1 MAYPLEDGIKFS
13 NVRAVTQ
20 QDIAKASRNELI
32 EMVLATEARREE
44 LEQQLRWFKNQL
56 FGMKSERRIGLGD
69 DSSQLCLGETLGAN
83 TDTAQEHVQVSTVRS
98 HPRRIVHQ
106 ADESD
111 PSGLRFDDSVPVK
124 TIVVPNKAIEGL
136 CEDAYHEVTEKISYR
151 LAQEPASYV
160 VLRIVRKVVKRKDTQ
175 EIACPPVP
183 PSVIEKSY
191 ADVSLL
197 AGLLVDKFRYHLPLY
212 RQHQRMKAA
221 GITIGRSSLS
231 NWVHRSIE
239 LLEPIYVAQLES
251 ILESEV
257 LAMDETPIRAGRKTK
272 GKMRTA
278 FFWPVYGDKDEV
290 AFPYAPSRAHRHV
303 EEILGAYEGTLL
315 SDGYGAYDC
324 FAACRAE
331 VVHAQCWVHTRRGFV
346 KAEDVEPERS
356 AKALDFIRRLYEI
369 EEQIQKMGL
378 EGVSKLKLRGEHSQ
392 PAAAEFFAWLEEE
405 LAASALLPTDPFTK
419 AARYALERK
428 QALEVFLANPE
439 VPLDTNHLERTLRVI
454 PMGRKNWLFCWTEVG
469 AEKVGQIQSL
479 LVTCVLHGID
489 PTTYLVDVLQR
500 IDTHP
505 QSRLAELTP
514 RLWKQ
519 HFADQPLRSLLHRSL
534 P

>member
-1 MAYPLEDGIKFS
+1 
-13 NVRAVTQ
+13 VTKEEI
-20 QDIAKASRNELI
+20 DKASRDELI
-32 EMVLATEARREE
+32 GMVLATEARREE

-56 FGMKSERRIGLGD
+56 FGTKSERRLGAEPPP
-69 DSSQLCLGETLGAN
+69 SQLCLGETLDAGSGAN
-83 TDTAQEHVQVSTVRS
+83 QKQAKLSTVQS
-98 HPRRIVHQ
+98 HQRRKLRE
-106 ADESD
+106 AEGSET
-111 PSGLRFDDSVPVK
+111 PGLRFDDSVPVK
-124 TIVVPNKAIEGL
+124 TIVVPNDAIEGL
-136 CEDAYHEVTEKISYR
+136 CEDAYCEVAEKISYR

-175 EIACPPVP
+175 QLSCPPVP

-231 NWVHRSIE
+231 NWVHRTID
-239 LLEPIYVAQLES
+239 LLEPIYVAQLRS
-251 ILESEV
+251 ILESDV
-257 LAMDETPIRAGRKTK
+257 LAMDETPIRAGRKSK

-278 FFWPVYGDKDEV
+278 YFWPVYGDKDEV
-290 AFPYAPSRAHRHV
+290 AFPYASSRKHRHV
-303 EEILGAYEGTLL
+303 EEILGAYCGTLI
-315 SDGYGAYDC
+315 SDGYDAYERY
-324 FAACRAE
+324 AARRDD
-331 VVHAQCWVHTRRGFV
+331 VVHAQCWTHTRRGFV

-356 AKALDFIRRLYEI
+356 AKALEFIRTLYET
-369 EEQIQKMGL
+369 EEQIRKKGL
-378 EGVSKLKLRGEHSQ
+378 DGIAKLKVRGEHSK
-392 PAAAEFFAWLEEE
+392 PATAEFFSWVQQE
-405 LAASALLPTDPFTK
+405 LADSALLPTNPFTK

-428 QALEVFLANPE
+428 QALEVFLGNPE

-454 PMGRKNWLFCWTEVG
+454 PMGRKNWIFCWTEVG

-479 LVTCVLHGID
+479 LATCVLHNID
-489 PTTYLVDVLQR
+489 PYTYLVDVLQR

-505 QSRLAELTP
+505 QSRLTELTP

-519 HFADQPLRSLLHRSL
+519 HFADKPLRSLIHRPL